1 VTIEEQLVKLN
12 LGSKEEPK
20 EVLINAILPS
30 VFQAQIKKVLV
41 EYIDVFAWSYKE
53 LKGIPK
59 EVCEHKIELMVN
71 VQSIK
76 QKKKNIMNP
85 NYALRVKEDL
95 DKLLNA
101 RFIYFYRNHPMVIPF
116 SNCAK
121 EKWQI
126 VYMCGLSKIK
136 CPNQERSIFVTF
148 PRFSP

>member
-1 VTIEEQLVKLN
+1 MTIEGQLVKLN

-20 EVLINAILPS
+20 EVLINTILPS

-71 VQSIK
+71 VQLIK
-76 QKKKNIMNP
+76 QKQYIMNP

-101 RFIYFYRNHPMVIPF
+101 RFIYFIETTQWLSLLVIVPKK
-116 SNCAK
+116 NGK
-121 EKWQI
+121 LRI
-126 VYMCGLSKIK
+126 
-136 CPNQERSIFVTF
+136 CPN
-148 PRFSP
+148 